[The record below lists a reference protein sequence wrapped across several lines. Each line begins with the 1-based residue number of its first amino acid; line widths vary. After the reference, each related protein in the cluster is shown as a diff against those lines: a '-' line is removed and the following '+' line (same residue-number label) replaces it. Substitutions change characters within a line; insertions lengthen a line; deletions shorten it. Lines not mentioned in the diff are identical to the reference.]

1 LGRGTSQPAPAPV
14 AINRAIS
21 EGRAKDVL
29 AEIGAACAKIGPT
42 LQSAAASL
50 QHTLEAPAGFTLDQ
64 YQQNYTAAI
73 AAARAG
79 RQPLLEVIALLR
91 LEIASERLPLVA
103 WRIHN
108 QVQEIAESL
117 RWGVLRG

>member
-1 LGRGTSQPAPAPV
+1 
-14 AINRAIS
+14 
-21 EGRAKDVL
+21 
-29 AEIGAACAKIGPT
+29 
-42 LQSAAASL
+42 
-50 QHTLEAPAGFTLDQ
+50 LEAPTEFTLGQ
-64 YQQNYTAAI
+64 YRQSYTAAI
-73 AAARAG
+73 TAARAG
-79 RQPLLEVIALLR
+79 RRPLLEVIALLR